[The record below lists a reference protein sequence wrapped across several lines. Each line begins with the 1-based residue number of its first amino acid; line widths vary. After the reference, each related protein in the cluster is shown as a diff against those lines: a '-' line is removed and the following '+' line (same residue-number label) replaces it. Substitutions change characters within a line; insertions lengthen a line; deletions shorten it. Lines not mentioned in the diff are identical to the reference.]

1 MVSASWCGVLAS
13 LSLLLEARYQNILSR
28 YMYYLERVLKGG
40 GGGAQIPVSYF
51 NFTLDHTSSDLK
63 SIFLVENN
71 GNPSSVYVPSQ
82 GSPQLFVTYYLERVL
97 KGGGQNFV
105 QMPVSH
111 SNFASNHMP
120 FDLNSIF

>member
-40 GGGAQIPVSYF
+40 GGGGVQIPVSYF
-51 NFTLDHTSSDLK
+51 NFTSDHTSSDLN
-63 SIFLVENN
+63 SIFLVDDN
-71 GNPSSVYVPSQ
+71 GNPISVYVPSQ
-82 GSPQLFVTYYLERVL
+82 SSPRIFVTYYLERVL

-111 SNFASNHMP
+111 SNRIHFLISQP
-120 FDLNSIF
+120 R